1 MVKETIER
9 VFFSRSMS
17 LVTSGD
23 FVIIWILQL
32 LRDRISRHFRV
43 KRVSASMFGYGSEE
57 LAIDTISPLSFAA
70 SFLSFGIRS
79 FLGLQLKKF
88 GM

>member
-1 MVKETIER
+1 
-9 VFFSRSMS
+9 MS

-23 FVIIWILQL
+23 FVIIWILQSL
-32 LRDRISRHFRV
+32 LVRTSKHFRV
-43 KRVSASMFGYGSEE
+43 KPILASKFGYGSEE
-57 LAIDTISPLSFAA
+57 LDIDTISPLSFAEA
-70 SFLSFGIRS
+70 FLSFGIKS